1 MRGRNAIMSV
11 CDESDH
17 HGAPNQLL
25 VAWPFTR
32 SFSAKTVQ
40 AGSTR
45 LEPCGHSMCRRLRI
59 LCAVV
64 DDLSFEDAEIDE
76 PMPKLFDDG
85 LFNQRS

>member
-1 MRGRNAIMSV
+1 
-11 CDESDH
+11 
-17 HGAPNQLL
+17 
-25 VAWPFTR
+25 
-32 SFSAKTVQ
+32 
-40 AGSTR
+40 
-45 LEPCGHSMCRRLRI
+45 MCRRLRI